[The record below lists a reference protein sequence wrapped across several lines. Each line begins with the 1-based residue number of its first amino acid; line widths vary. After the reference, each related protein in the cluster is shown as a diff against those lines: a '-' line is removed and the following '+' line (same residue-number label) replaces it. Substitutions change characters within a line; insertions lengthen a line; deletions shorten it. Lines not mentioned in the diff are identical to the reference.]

1 MASKT
6 SKTHKS
12 VKHAIID
19 KANSRTVIAVAVAT
33 FIVIFSAFATKAL
46 FSQSLYHGR
55 LIGEKETALNQLK
68 ENREL
73 LKTLNQSYT
82 SFVNEPENILG
93 GNPTGDGALDGNNAT
108 LVLDS
113 LPSKYDYPALS
124 SSFEKILKDG
134 GYTINSIGGLEDS
147 SFSNTAT
154 KDALPVEIPYSFTV
168 TATAD
173 RTEDLLQS
181 LERSIRPMYID
192 TLQVQVGDNSLQTR
206 ISLHTFFTQEKTFE
220 LGSKEVK

>member
-1 MASKT
+1 MASKS

-19 KANSRTVIAVAVAT
+19 KANSRTVIAVALAT
-33 FIVIFSAFATKAL
+33 FIVIFCAFATKTL
-46 FSQSLYHGR
+46 FSQSLYHNR
-55 LIGEKETALNQLK
+55 LIGEKEKALVQLK

-73 LKTLNQSYT
+73 LKNLNQSYT
-82 SFVNEPENILG
+82 AFVNEPENILG
-93 GNPTGDGALDGNNAT
+93 GNPTGDGALDGNNAS
-108 LVLDS
+108 LVLDA

-134 GYTINSIGGLEDS
+134 GYTINSIGGLEDAS
-147 SFSNTAT
+147 YASIAT
-154 KDALPVEIPYSFTV
+154 KDALPIEIPYSFSV

-173 RTEDLLQS
+173 RTEDLLKT

-192 TLQVQVGDNSLQTR
+192 NLRVQVGDTSLQTR
-206 ISLHTFFTQEKTFE
+206 ITLHTFFTQEKTFE
-220 LGSKEVK
+220 LGSKVVQ